1 MMTQAEILAADFA
14 RDVDGNAQALRVTP
28 AAIIADMIDAEEQDA
43 KAAEADLR
51 KQYAL
56 GRALLKTHNI
66 WYSERTRGFLSDP
79 PVPGAAALQCGW
91 VAQEPAYRWAWLEPK
106 ADRLLTVRDVAAKL
120 RVTEPTVRE
129 WIARG
134 ELPALELGGRT
145 GYRITETDLEAFMQS
160 RKKYLDRHQLPEKE
174 SAELNWG
181 LNGNH
186 HGAFATLPEDIKY
199 LGDGEW
205 NLPDGATAQP
215 LGGEDWIITMAD
227 GTEYRCWTE
236 D

>member
-1 MMTQAEILAADFA
+1 MQVTLNTRVPLNIAKALD
-14 RDVDGNAQALRVTP
+14 DYAQASGKSK
-28 AAIIADMIDAEEQDA
+28 AAIV
-43 KAAEADLR
+43 
-51 KQYAL
+51 
-56 GRALLKTHNI
+56 
-66 WYSERTRGFLSDP
+66 SE
-79 PVPGAAALQCGW
+79 ALQ
-91 VAQEPAYRWAWLEPK
+91 
-106 ADRLLTVRDVAAKL
+106 
-120 RVTEPTVRE
+120 
-129 WIARG
+129 
-134 ELPALELGGRT
+134 
-145 GYRITETDLEAFMQS
+145 
-160 RKKYLDRHQLPEKE
+160 KYLDRHQLPEKE